1 MTTARGTVGAPMP
14 PSAPGHNL
22 DDRSR
27 ATADRMRGAG
37 GAVPRAGVRL
47 PRRVMKTKARLGP
60 ASEYGVMAAA
70 LGQRS
75 RRAVAHQ
82 AQEMLAEA
90 APATRRPRMSW
101 PG

>member
-1 MTTARGTVGAPMP
+1 
-14 PSAPGHNL
+14 
-22 DDRSR
+22 
-27 ATADRMRGAG
+27 
-37 GAVPRAGVRL
+37 
-47 PRRVMKTKARLGP
+47 MKTKARLGP